1 MTLRPPGEKIATVFG
16 ATGFIG
22 RYLVQAMARRGW
34 RVRAATRDPG
44 AALFLKPYGTVGQ
57 ITPEFAN
64 IRDDAT
70 VAAVTDG
77 SDYVV
82 NLVGIL
88 FERGRRTFAATHDD
102 GARRVAEATARAGA
116 DRLVH
121 ISAIGADAAS
131 EAAYA
136 RTKAAGEA
144 AVRNAFADATVLR
157 PSIVFGPDDDFFNR
171 FAAMTRISPF
181 LPLIGGGTTRFQPVY
196 VGDVVDAVMAA
207 IDRPDA
213 KGKTYELGGP
223 AVYSFRELMELTLQH
238 SGRKRAL
245 ATVPWGL
252 ARLQARVLGLLPK
265 PPLTTDQLTMLKTD
279 NVVSD
284 DALTAADLGI
294 TPTAAEII
302 LPTYLDRYRAGGRFS
317 RRHVES

>member
-1 MTLRPPGEKIATVFG
+1 MTLRPPGEKVATVFG

-44 AALFLKPYGTVGQ
+44 AALFLKPYGAVGQ
-57 ITPEFAN
+57 VTPEFAN

-77 SDYVV
+77 SDYVI

-102 GARRVAEATARAGA
+102 GARRVAEAAARTGA

-144 AVRNAFADATVLR
+144 AVRQAFADATILR

-171 FAAMTRISPF
+171 FAGMAGISPF

-196 VGDVVDAVMAA
+196 VGDVVDAILAA
-207 IDRPDA
+207 LDQPDA

-223 AVYSFRELMELTLQH
+223 TVYTFRELMELTLEY
-238 SGRKRAL
+238 SGRRRAL
-245 ATVPWGL
+245 ATVPWGM

-265 PPLTTDQLTMLKTD
+265 PPLTLDQLALLKSD
-279 NVVSD
+279 NVVAEG
-284 DALTAADLGI
+284 ALTAADLGI
-294 TPTAAEII
+294 VPTAAEII
-302 LPTYLDRYRAGGRFS
+302 LPTYLNRYRPGGRFAN
-317 RRHVES
+317 RHVEG